1 MGKTRLALECR
12 ERLRGLATPA
22 VGRCSAGAQE
32 ATYAPL
38 REVLTALADGD
49 VPRWVRERL
58 ETEGGAQLAEQLAAA
73 VGLAGGTA
81 HTEDTALAARR
92 LLAGL
97 AQERP
102 LLLVLED
109 IQWAAPAFLDLVEL
123 LVELAQRARTRA
135 LPRSPRPARGQA
147 ALGRRAPEQLGDPA
161 RRAERRPSRRRC
173 STGSART

>member
-1 MGKTRLALECR
+1 MPRSAFEGWRP
-12 ERLRGLATPA
+12 PA
-22 VGRCSAGAQE
+22 VGRCSAWAAQE

-49 VPRWVRERL
+49 ALAPVGPPAPRKQQ
-58 ETEGGAQLAEQLAAA
+58 GGAQLAEQLAAA
-73 VGLAGGTA
+73 VGLAGETA

-109 IQWAAPAFLDLVEL
+109 IQWAAPALLDLVEL
-123 LVELAQRARTRA
+123 LVELA
-135 LPRSPRPARGQA
+135 P
-147 ALGRRAPEQLGDPA
+147 RAPYSPLCLA
-161 RRAERRPSRRRC
+161 RPDLLEVRPHWGGGRLSSSAILLDALNACRSRRRC